1 MNYSRR
7 SDDFVGN
14 HEFLYAKISANL
26 IHFFGD
32 TSLENHKTIVC
43 NYLNHKQQYDSHL
56 SNISKFIH
64 NLVFDDTIIGNITES
79 PIIYSF
85 CIGEYWLLPIFL
97 LKCGFGITILIKGR
111 VLNKYSLLF
120 DILKNDLKSKQSV
133 RADVNFI
140 SSDDNNVIL
149 KLKTAISNGNKIV
162 AYIDGNA
169 GVADSKKNLI
179 KTTFFSQPILF
190 HQGVAFLSYIFKI
203 KPVGV
208 VILPKG
214 TKSQIE
220 LLSDNF
226 NLDLDRSTFIKN
238 VITRQLLNLK
248 ELITQYGTAIWDAIE
263 SAHSWI
269 DINNIVLDNYMI
281 KKRHFNHS
289 FTIIN
294 ADNVNI
300 LCGKLKL
307 LYNKKVCC
315 AMLICFVFLIIKNLF
330 LFNIF
335 QVEWHYSN
343 PLLVGFLILI
353 SFFAHEFGHSSA
365 ICHYG
370 KNAGK
375 IGFGLL
381 LFAPIMFSDVSECWR
396 LTKHKRIIVDLGGIY
411 FQIIFANICLLIY
424 LVLSVPDFLYAT
436 LFSLSIGLIN
446 LNPFIKMDGYWL
458 LSDILDVKNLK
469 SKAVIETKLF
479 FKQLF
484 IKDIADKR
492 TYNYF
497 LIIYCVLNSAF
508 AVLFFL
514 FMMVLEFRLLKE
526 LPNNISG
533 LFDCIHNNQYSDITL
548 QTIESIILPIIVLSI
563 FFLASIHVIKRG

>member
-1 MNYSRR
+1 
-7 SDDFVGN
+7 
-14 HEFLYAKISANL
+14 
-26 IHFFGD
+26 
-32 TSLENHKTIVC
+32 
-43 NYLNHKQQYDSHL
+43 
-56 SNISKFIH
+56 
-64 NLVFDDTIIGNITES
+64 
-79 PIIYSF
+79 
-85 CIGEYWLLPIFL
+85 
-97 LKCGFGITILIKGR
+97 
-111 VLNKYSLLF
+111 
-120 DILKNDLKSKQSV
+120 
-133 RADVNFI
+133 
-140 SSDDNNVIL
+140 
-149 KLKTAISNGNKIV
+149 
-162 AYIDGNA
+162 
-169 GVADSKKNLI
+169 
-179 KTTFFSQPILF
+179 
-190 HQGVAFLSYIFKI
+190 
-203 KPVGV
+203 
-208 VILPKG
+208 
-214 TKSQIE
+214 
-220 LLSDNF
+220 
-226 NLDLDRSTFIKN
+226 
-238 VITRQLLNLK
+238 
-248 ELITQYGTAIWDAIE
+248 
-263 SAHSWI
+263 
-269 DINNIVLDNYMI
+269 
-281 KKRHFNHS
+281 
-289 FTIIN
+289 
-294 ADNVNI
+294 
-300 LCGKLKL
+300 
-307 LYNKKVCC
+307 
-315 AMLICFVFLIIKNLF
+315 MLICFVFLIIKNLF